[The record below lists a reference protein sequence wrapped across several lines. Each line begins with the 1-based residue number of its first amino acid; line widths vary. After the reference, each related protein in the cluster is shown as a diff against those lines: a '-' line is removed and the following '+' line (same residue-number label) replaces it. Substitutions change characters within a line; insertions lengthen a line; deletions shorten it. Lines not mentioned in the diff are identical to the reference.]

1 LKGAAERG
9 LLGLKGHRSVG
20 GKYLMKYRQMVAL
33 IQSIGIRASNY
44 NAIPESG
51 VEKLVAYLKEF
62 ATA

>member
-1 LKGAAERG
+1 MQMNLRQKCEGSIS
-9 LLGLKGHRSVG
+9 LLIGFL
-20 GKYLMKYRQMVAL
+20 
-33 IQSIGIRASNY
+33 GIRASNY